1 MPSPL
6 ASNHALKGSVLE
18 GDETRAQ
25 ERLEVEAKVE
35 KDLRLARWERVF
47 FNPEGAKVLAEIVE
61 ESDLFASSFTGNSTT
76 FFNEGKRAM
85 GNWILQQL
93 NALKPVRLAKIY
105 QLIPEETEN
114 E

>member
-6 ASNHALKGSVLE
+6 VSNHALRGSVLE

-47 FNPEGAKVLAEIVE
+47 FNRDGALVLAEIVE
-61 ESDLFASSFTGNSTT
+61 ESGLFASSFTGNSHT
-76 FFNEGKRAM
+76 FFNEGKRDLA
-85 GNWILQQL
+85 NWILQQM
-93 NALKPVRLAKIY
+93 NALHPIRLAEIY
-105 QLIPEETEN
+105 QLAKELEN